1 MTIPENLRQVRARMA
16 QAARRAQRSPDEITL
31 VAVSKTKPL
40 ALIAETAA
48 AGQVDFGEN
57 RLEELWPKADAA
69 AAAGLN
75 AIRWHAIGT
84 IQSRK
89 AKTGAGAV
97 RRCAQAEPLD
107 AICLIHAVDRPKIAQ
122 RLSRQAAEQ
131 GRTLDVL
138 LEVNVSGEESK
149 HGFSPASLI
158 AALPIAARPAGTALL
173 WADDDGPVC
182 RRCRRSPA
190 LFRKL
195 RCLLEELRH
204 TFPAATISPR
214 HLAASVYGH
223 DKRFRSRHR
232 RGRHNRARWHGDLR
246 PQGVRMK
253 QLQGKITFVGGGAMG
268 EAIIG
273 SLISKQL
280 LNPTQICVSEP
291 VPTRREY
298 LNSTYGV
305 TTETDNSQAVTGASV
320 AVLAVKPQV
329 LGPVMADLKGNLP
342 PAALVVSIMAGVQ
355 IDTLQSGLC
364 HDKIVRSMPNTP
376 AQVGKGMTVW
386 TDTAAVTESD
396 RAAAQSILEA
406 MGEAIYAAEE
416 HYLDM
421 ATGLSGSGPGFVYL
435 LLEAL
440 IDAGVHIGFS
450 RDQAQLMVLQTV
462 EGSVELMRQS
472 GLHPADLRN
481 RVTSPAGTTAAGT
494 FVLERAGVRSALID
508 AVDAAYRRS
517 QELGG
522 S

>member
-1 MTIPENLRQVRARMA
+1 
-16 QAARRAQRSPDEITL
+16 
-31 VAVSKTKPL
+31 
-40 ALIAETAA
+40 
-48 AGQVDFGEN
+48 
-57 RLEELWPKADAA
+57 
-69 AAAGLN
+69 
-75 AIRWHAIGT
+75 
-84 IQSRK
+84 
-89 AKTGAGAV
+89 
-97 RRCAQAEPLD
+97 
-107 AICLIHAVDRPKIAQ
+107 
-122 RLSRQAAEQ
+122 
-131 GRTLDVL
+131 
-138 LEVNVSGEESK
+138 
-149 HGFSPASLI
+149 
-158 AALPIAARPAGTALL
+158 
-173 WADDDGPVC
+173 
-182 RRCRRSPA
+182 
-190 LFRKL
+190 
-195 RCLLEELRH
+195 
-204 TFPAATISPR
+204 
-214 HLAASVYGH
+214 
-223 DKRFRSRHR
+223 
-232 RGRHNRARWHGDLR
+232 
-246 PQGVRMK
+246 MK

-273 SLISKQL
+273 SLIGKKL

-329 LGPVMADLKGNLP
+329 LGPVMADLNGNLS

-494 FVLERAGVRSALID
+494 LVLERAGVRSALID

-522 S
+522 SKSSVE

>member
-1 MTIPENLRQVRARMA
+1 
-16 QAARRAQRSPDEITL
+16 
-31 VAVSKTKPL
+31 
-40 ALIAETAA
+40 
-48 AGQVDFGEN
+48 
-57 RLEELWPKADAA
+57 
-69 AAAGLN
+69 
-75 AIRWHAIGT
+75 
-84 IQSRK
+84 
-89 AKTGAGAV
+89 
-97 RRCAQAEPLD
+97 
-107 AICLIHAVDRPKIAQ
+107 
-122 RLSRQAAEQ
+122 
-131 GRTLDVL
+131 
-138 LEVNVSGEESK
+138 
-149 HGFSPASLI
+149 
-158 AALPIAARPAGTALL
+158 
-173 WADDDGPVC
+173 
-182 RRCRRSPA
+182 
-190 LFRKL
+190 
-195 RCLLEELRH
+195 
-204 TFPAATISPR
+204 
-214 HLAASVYGH
+214 
-223 DKRFRSRHR
+223 
-232 RGRHNRARWHGDLR
+232 
-246 PQGVRMK
+246 MK

-329 LGPVMADLKGNLP
+329 LGPVMADLKGNLS

-355 IDTLQSGLC
+355 IDTLRTGLC

-396 RAAAQSILEA
+396 RAAAQAILEA

-494 FVLERAGVRSALID
+494 LVLERAGVRSALID

-522 S
+522 SKSSV

>member
-1 MTIPENLRQVRARMA
+1 
-16 QAARRAQRSPDEITL
+16 
-31 VAVSKTKPL
+31 
-40 ALIAETAA
+40 
-48 AGQVDFGEN
+48 
-57 RLEELWPKADAA
+57 
-69 AAAGLN
+69 
-75 AIRWHAIGT
+75 
-84 IQSRK
+84 
-89 AKTGAGAV
+89 
-97 RRCAQAEPLD
+97 
-107 AICLIHAVDRPKIAQ
+107 
-122 RLSRQAAEQ
+122 
-131 GRTLDVL
+131 
-138 LEVNVSGEESK
+138 
-149 HGFSPASLI
+149 
-158 AALPIAARPAGTALL
+158 
-173 WADDDGPVC
+173 
-182 RRCRRSPA
+182 
-190 LFRKL
+190 
-195 RCLLEELRH
+195 
-204 TFPAATISPR
+204 
-214 HLAASVYGH
+214 
-223 DKRFRSRHR
+223 
-232 RGRHNRARWHGDLR
+232 
-246 PQGVRMK
+246 MK

-273 SLISKQL
+273 SLIGKKL

-329 LGPVMADLKGNLP
+329 LGPVMADLNGNLS

-396 RAAAQSILEA
+396 RAAALVILEA

-494 FVLERAGVRSALID
+494 LVLERAGVRSALID

-522 S
+522 SKSSV

>member
-1 MTIPENLRQVRARMA
+1 
-16 QAARRAQRSPDEITL
+16 
-31 VAVSKTKPL
+31 
-40 ALIAETAA
+40 
-48 AGQVDFGEN
+48 
-57 RLEELWPKADAA
+57 
-69 AAAGLN
+69 
-75 AIRWHAIGT
+75 
-84 IQSRK
+84 
-89 AKTGAGAV
+89 
-97 RRCAQAEPLD
+97 
-107 AICLIHAVDRPKIAQ
+107 
-122 RLSRQAAEQ
+122 
-131 GRTLDVL
+131 
-138 LEVNVSGEESK
+138 
-149 HGFSPASLI
+149 
-158 AALPIAARPAGTALL
+158 
-173 WADDDGPVC
+173 
-182 RRCRRSPA
+182 
-190 LFRKL
+190 
-195 RCLLEELRH
+195 
-204 TFPAATISPR
+204 
-214 HLAASVYGH
+214 
-223 DKRFRSRHR
+223 
-232 RGRHNRARWHGDLR
+232 
-246 PQGVRMK
+246 MK

-329 LGPVMADLKGNLP
+329 LGPVMADLKGNLS

-355 IDTLQSGLC
+355 IDTLRTGLC

-494 FVLERAGVRSALID
+494 LVLERAGVRSALID

-522 S
+522 SKSSV

>member
-1 MTIPENLRQVRARMA
+1 
-16 QAARRAQRSPDEITL
+16 
-31 VAVSKTKPL
+31 
-40 ALIAETAA
+40 
-48 AGQVDFGEN
+48 
-57 RLEELWPKADAA
+57 
-69 AAAGLN
+69 
-75 AIRWHAIGT
+75 
-84 IQSRK
+84 
-89 AKTGAGAV
+89 
-97 RRCAQAEPLD
+97 
-107 AICLIHAVDRPKIAQ
+107 
-122 RLSRQAAEQ
+122 
-131 GRTLDVL
+131 
-138 LEVNVSGEESK
+138 
-149 HGFSPASLI
+149 
-158 AALPIAARPAGTALL
+158 
-173 WADDDGPVC
+173 
-182 RRCRRSPA
+182 
-190 LFRKL
+190 
-195 RCLLEELRH
+195 
-204 TFPAATISPR
+204 
-214 HLAASVYGH
+214 
-223 DKRFRSRHR
+223 
-232 RGRHNRARWHGDLR
+232 
-246 PQGVRMK
+246 MK

-273 SLISKQL
+273 SLIGKKL

-329 LGPVMADLKGNLP
+329 LGPVMADLNGNLS
-342 PAALVVSIMAGVQ
+342 PAALVISIMAGVQ
-355 IDTLQSGLC
+355 IDTLRSGLC
-364 HDKIVRSMPNTP
+364 HEKIVRSMPNTP

-386 TDTAAVTESD
+386 TDTAAVTDSD
-396 RAAAQSILEA
+396 RAAAQAILEA

-462 EGSVELMRQS
+462 EGSVALMRQS

-494 FVLERAGVRSALID
+494 LVLERAGVRSALID

-517 QELGG
+517 QELGA
-522 S
+522 SKSSV

>member
-1 MTIPENLRQVRARMA
+1 
-16 QAARRAQRSPDEITL
+16 
-31 VAVSKTKPL
+31 
-40 ALIAETAA
+40 
-48 AGQVDFGEN
+48 
-57 RLEELWPKADAA
+57 
-69 AAAGLN
+69 
-75 AIRWHAIGT
+75 
-84 IQSRK
+84 
-89 AKTGAGAV
+89 
-97 RRCAQAEPLD
+97 
-107 AICLIHAVDRPKIAQ
+107 
-122 RLSRQAAEQ
+122 
-131 GRTLDVL
+131 
-138 LEVNVSGEESK
+138 
-149 HGFSPASLI
+149 
-158 AALPIAARPAGTALL
+158 
-173 WADDDGPVC
+173 
-182 RRCRRSPA
+182 
-190 LFRKL
+190 
-195 RCLLEELRH
+195 
-204 TFPAATISPR
+204 
-214 HLAASVYGH
+214 
-223 DKRFRSRHR
+223 
-232 RGRHNRARWHGDLR
+232 
-246 PQGVRMK
+246 MK

-273 SLISKQL
+273 SLIGKKL

-329 LGPVMADLKGNLP
+329 LGPVMADLNGNLS

-355 IDTLQSGLC
+355 IDTLRSGLC
-364 HDKIVRSMPNTP
+364 HEKIVRSMPNTP

-386 TDTAAVTESD
+386 TDTAAVTDSD
-396 RAAAQSILEA
+396 RAAAQAILEA

-494 FVLERAGVRSALID
+494 LVLERAGVRSALID

-522 S
+522 SKSSV

>member
-1 MTIPENLRQVRARMA
+1 
-16 QAARRAQRSPDEITL
+16 
-31 VAVSKTKPL
+31 
-40 ALIAETAA
+40 
-48 AGQVDFGEN
+48 
-57 RLEELWPKADAA
+57 
-69 AAAGLN
+69 
-75 AIRWHAIGT
+75 
-84 IQSRK
+84 
-89 AKTGAGAV
+89 
-97 RRCAQAEPLD
+97 
-107 AICLIHAVDRPKIAQ
+107 
-122 RLSRQAAEQ
+122 
-131 GRTLDVL
+131 
-138 LEVNVSGEESK
+138 
-149 HGFSPASLI
+149 
-158 AALPIAARPAGTALL
+158 
-173 WADDDGPVC
+173 
-182 RRCRRSPA
+182 
-190 LFRKL
+190 
-195 RCLLEELRH
+195 
-204 TFPAATISPR
+204 
-214 HLAASVYGH
+214 
-223 DKRFRSRHR
+223 
-232 RGRHNRARWHGDLR
+232 
-246 PQGVRMK
+246 MK

-273 SLISKQL
+273 SLIGKKL

-329 LGPVMADLKGNLP
+329 LGPVMADLNGNLS

-396 RAAAQSILEA
+396 RAAAQVILEA

-494 FVLERAGVRSALID
+494 LVLERAGVRSALID

-522 S
+522 SKSSVE

>member
-1 MTIPENLRQVRARMA
+1 
-16 QAARRAQRSPDEITL
+16 
-31 VAVSKTKPL
+31 
-40 ALIAETAA
+40 
-48 AGQVDFGEN
+48 
-57 RLEELWPKADAA
+57 
-69 AAAGLN
+69 
-75 AIRWHAIGT
+75 
-84 IQSRK
+84 
-89 AKTGAGAV
+89 
-97 RRCAQAEPLD
+97 
-107 AICLIHAVDRPKIAQ
+107 
-122 RLSRQAAEQ
+122 
-131 GRTLDVL
+131 
-138 LEVNVSGEESK
+138 
-149 HGFSPASLI
+149 
-158 AALPIAARPAGTALL
+158 
-173 WADDDGPVC
+173 
-182 RRCRRSPA
+182 
-190 LFRKL
+190 
-195 RCLLEELRH
+195 
-204 TFPAATISPR
+204 
-214 HLAASVYGH
+214 
-223 DKRFRSRHR
+223 
-232 RGRHNRARWHGDLR
+232 
-246 PQGVRMK
+246 MK

-273 SLISKQL
+273 SLIGKKL

-329 LGPVMADLKGNLP
+329 LGPVMADLKGNLS

-355 IDTLQSGLC
+355 IDTLRTGLG

-396 RAAAQSILEA
+396 RAAALVILEA

-494 FVLERAGVRSALID
+494 LVLERAGVRSALID

-522 S
+522 SKSSVE